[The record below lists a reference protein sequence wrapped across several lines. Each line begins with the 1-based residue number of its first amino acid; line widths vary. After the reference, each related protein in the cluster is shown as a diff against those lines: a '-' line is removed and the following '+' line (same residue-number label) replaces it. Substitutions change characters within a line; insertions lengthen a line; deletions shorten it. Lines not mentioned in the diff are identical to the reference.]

1 MIHEPSDEEA
11 MIRASVAQ
19 FVRREAP
26 PDRLARLRQG
36 GGWFD
41 PGLYAAAARLGWFG
55 ITLPEA
61 YGGMGLSVQ
70 ACAVAFEELGRAP
83 LMGPLFTSGVL
94 AGAVLAACPV
104 SDGRD
109 ALLRAV
115 ASGDELVA
123 LAVTDS
129 MSRWA
134 ARSVV
139 ARLSPVADGFLLDA
153 VKPFVHD
160 GESATSFL
168 CAARMPAPDDG
179 IALFAV
185 PRDQAGV
192 TVEPHAGL
200 PAGLASVTL
209 HDVRVRETDL
219 LAPPGDGWPLLER
232 ATLRALPL
240 LCAFIAGACQ
250 EIYAFTVEYSRQR
263 SAFGQLIGR
272 FQRVQDHVVELV
284 IQSDAA
290 SLATAALV
298 GRLEAGLASPAE
310 IHQAAAIAIDAYYQA
325 CNYAHMVHAGPGTD
339 LDHPLMGHTIASRA
353 LYQILGTPD
362 EHKQRMMDLRFPI
375 GD

>member
-1 MIHEPSDEEA
+1 MIHEASEEEA

-26 PDRLARLRQG
+26 PDRLARLRQAG
-36 GGWFD
+36 SWFD
-41 PGLYAAAARLGWFG
+41 AEIYAAAARLGWFG
-55 ITLPEA
+55 VSVPEV
-61 YGGMGLSVQ
+61 YGGLGLSVR

-94 AGAVLAACPV
+94 AAAVLAECPA
-104 SDGRD
+104 SEARD
-109 ALLRAV
+109 ALLRTTAL
-115 ASGDELVA
+115 GDELVT
-123 LAVTDS
+123 LAVADS
-129 MSRWA
+129 GPGWA
-134 ARSVV
+134 ARNIT
-139 ARLSPVADGFLLDA
+139 ARLEPVAGGFRLDT

-160 GESATSFL
+160 AESATSFL
-168 CAARMPAPDDG
+168 SAARMPAPDDR
-179 IALFAV
+179 IAIFSVA
-185 PRDQAGV
+185 RDLAGV
-192 TVEPHAGL
+192 IVEPHAGL
-200 PAGLASVTL
+200 PAGLASVTFRGV
-209 HDVRVRETDL
+209 HVPDTAV
-219 LAPPGDGWPLLER
+219 LAAERDGWPVLER
-232 ATLRALPL
+232 GALRALPL
-240 LCAFIAGACQ
+240 LCAFAAGACQ
-250 EIYAFTVEYSRQR
+250 AICDFTVDYSRTR

-290 SLATAALV
+290 SLATDELLE
-298 GRLEAGLASPAE
+298 RLEAGIASSWE

-362 EHKQRMMDLRFPI
+362 EHKRRMIDLRFPL